1 MLDKMKE
8 NISRDDL
15 FSLLKGYEN
24 VGVELGVALGDFS
37 LTAIKSKKFKL
48 YIGVDSYDLGPYNIK
63 HYKECLKKT
72 NFPNNN
78 YNLLKMRFDQAI
90 DLFDDN
96 SLDFIYFD
104 GFAHNGQLG
113 GKTIIDWY
121 PKVKIGGIVAG
132 DDYHDQWPLVKSAVN
147 DISSQLKVDLNIT
160 KISKKNEYSEFP
172 SWYFYKMSQ
181 KSIEI
186 NKSLI
191 KKSIIRDK
199 LDIYLRFIYFLRK
212 FLVIFLKK
220 ILPSKIIDILK
231 RSK

>member
-1 MLDKMKE
+1 M
-8 NISRDDL
+8 
-15 FSLLKGYEN
+15 F
-24 VGVELGVALGDFS
+24 
-37 LTAIKSKKFKL
+37 
-48 YIGVDSYDLGPYNIK
+48 
-63 HYKECLKKT
+63 KKT

-78 YNLLKMRFDQAI
+78 YNLLKMRFDQAV

-160 KISKKNEYSEFP
+160 KILKKNEYSEFP

-212 FLVIFLKK
+212 ILVIF
-220 ILPSKIIDILK
+220 
-231 RSK
+231 